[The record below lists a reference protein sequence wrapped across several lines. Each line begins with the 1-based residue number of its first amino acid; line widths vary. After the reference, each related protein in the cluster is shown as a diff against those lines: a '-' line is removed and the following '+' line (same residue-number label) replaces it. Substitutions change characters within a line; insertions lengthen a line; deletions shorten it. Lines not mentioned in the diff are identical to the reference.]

1 MGFLIGVT
9 FKLLIGIVTF
19 VLLIMVE
26 IGLDWIISKVP
37 YKVRD
42 VLMTI
47 ILILILILL
56 GVTLVCL
63 MYAIGDTLWKL
74 IEGKAI
80 I

>member
-9 FKLLIGIVTF
+9 FKILIGIVTF

-47 ILILILILL
+47 ILILILIL
-56 GVTLVCL
+56 
-63 MYAIGDTLWKL
+63 
-74 IEGKAI
+74 
-80 I
+80 